1 MTDRAPFIP
10 PFSWH
15 QAVVEP
21 WTDHQPGT
29 LWMVLTAIFLAVP
42 CALLGNYLILR
53 RMSLVGD
60 AISHSV
66 LPGLVL
72 AYLLFRDLGTG
83 PMLGGA
89 IAAGLFTTLLIEFL
103 TAKTKLKS
111 DAATGIAY
119 TTLFALGM
127 FLVNRYT
134 SRVHLDA
141 ECVLF
146 GELEYVPL
154 SEPSTLS
161 LGAWGMV
168 PLAVLVSLGTA
179 LTVGVLLGLFA
190 KELKV
195 TSFDPGF
202 ARSTGVR
209 SSLIHYGLMALL
221 SVVVVTSLERV
232 GILVVALLVLPGST
246 AQFFTRRM
254 AWLHVLSA
262 VLAVTGVLGGFH
274 LASWL
279 LIPTAASIALWG
291 GLQFGVA
298 WMGSLALQSWRRA
311 QMRPAR

>member
-1 MTDRAPFIP
+1 MTNRAPLIP

-15 QAVVEP
+15 QAIVEP

-29 LWMVLTAIFLAVP
+29 LWMVLTAILLAVP

-53 RMSLVGD
+53 RMALVGD

-83 PMLGGA
+83 YMLGGA
-89 IAAGLFTTLLIEFL
+89 IAAGLLTTLLIDFL

-127 FLVNRYT
+127 YLVNRYT

-146 GELEYVPL
+146 GELEYIPL
-154 SEPSTLS
+154 SEPSALRVGEWGFIPMAVLIS
-161 LGAWGMV
+161 LGAA
-168 PLAVLVSLGTA
+168 LA
-179 LTVGVLLGLFA
+179 VGVLLKVFA

-202 ARSTGVR
+202 ARSAGVR
-209 SSLIHYGLMALL
+209 VGFIHYGLMALL
-221 SVVVVTSLERV
+221 SLIVVTSLERV

-246 AQFFTRRM
+246 AQFFTRRL
-254 AWLHVLSA
+254 ARLHLLS
-262 VLAVTGVLGGFH
+262 VIFAVTGVLGGFH
-274 LASWL
+274 LGSWL
-279 LIPTAASIALWG
+279 LVPTAASIALWG
-291 GLQFGVA
+291 GLQFGAA
-298 WMGSLALQSWRRA
+298 WMGTLALQSWRRA